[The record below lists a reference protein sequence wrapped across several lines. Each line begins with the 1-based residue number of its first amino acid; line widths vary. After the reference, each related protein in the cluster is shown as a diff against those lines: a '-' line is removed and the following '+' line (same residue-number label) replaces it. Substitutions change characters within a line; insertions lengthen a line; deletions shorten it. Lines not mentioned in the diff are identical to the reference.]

1 MNTHQPMP
9 ETRDSG
15 TAALVAAL
23 AVSFRVLRAV
33 MILVLIAY
41 LFSGVFVVGQHE
53 RAFVLIFGRIAGRGS
68 ERVKGPGLHWT
79 WPPPIA
85 EVVRVPTERVQT
97 VETGA
102 FWHRTGEPGPTLQPG
117 LDGYALSGDANILH
131 ARWAVRYTV
140 QDLETYCF
148 RLQQPDALL
157 RLELEHAVV
166 KTTGRFPI
174 DEALRTEIEAL
185 RDAVDM
191 ELRRRVAALEL
202 GVRIERVDILALA
215 PPRQV
220 AAAFAA
226 VIEAEQDRSRQIS
239 AARAAAI
246 RMRNE
251 AEGEAARRIA
261 EGQAYRRQIVAEV
274 SARADYF
281 RRVLAEYEKQPTIIA
296 RTLRQDTLRRALA
309 GVEQKFI
316 LYRNEQ
322 GQQELRLLVG
332 PEAVL
337 LDTTR

>member
-1 MNTHQPMP
+1 MSADRPSP
-9 ETRDSG
+9 ETG
-15 TAALVAAL
+15 TAALTAAL

-33 MILVLIAY
+33 MILVLVAY

-53 RAFVLIFGRIAGRGS
+53 RAFVLIFGRIAGRGT
-68 ERVKGPGLHWT
+68 ERIKGPGLHWT
-79 WPPPIA
+79 WPQPIA
-85 EVVRVPTERVQT
+85 EIVRVPTERVHT
-97 VETGA
+97 VETAA
-102 FWHRTGEPGPTLQPG
+102 FWHRSGEPGPTLQPG
-117 LDGYALSGDANILH
+117 VDGYALSGDANILH

-140 QDLETYCF
+140 MDLETYSF
-148 RLQQPDALL
+148 RIQQPDTLL

-174 DEALRTEIEAL
+174 DQALRTEIEAL
-185 RDAVDM
+185 RDAVDA
-191 ELRRRVAALEL
+191 ELRQRVAALDL

-251 AEGEAARRIA
+251 AEGEAARRLA
-261 EGQAYRRQIVAEV
+261 EGEAYRRQIIAEV

-281 RRVLAEYEKQPTIIA
+281 RHVLAEYEKQPAIIA
-296 RTLRQDTLRRALA
+296 RTLRQDSLRRALA

-316 LYRNEQ
+316 LHRNER
-322 GQQELRLLVG
+322 GEQQLRLLLN
-332 PEAVL
+332 PEPVPL
-337 LDTTR
+337 GGQP